1 MKTAQREAFTM
12 EYIALLKG
20 GKKLSLQ
27 SKLLGL
33 SPRLDDNKIMRSDG
47 WLKYAEFLPYDVRYP
62 IILPRKDW
70 ITRLIVKHYHELGNH
85 NAGVNQSFVIE
96 ILDNYC

>member
-1 MKTAQREAFTM
+1 M
-12 EYIALLKG
+12 G
-20 GKKLSLQ
+20 
-27 SKLLGL
+27 
-33 SPRLDDNKIMRSDG
+33 
-47 WLKYAEFLPYDVRYP
+47 
-62 IILPRKDW
+62 W